1 MLELFGGNLDAVVRH
16 AAAAAKA
23 NSHAVGRALDLV
35 VAASDAVA
43 RANASQALR
52 IALVAQAEGHEAMAA
67 NGSTYAARCQCARDA
82 LAAWD
87 GAPV

>member
-1 MLELFGGNLDAVVRH
+1 
-16 AAAAAKA
+16 
-23 NSHAVGRALDLV
+23 
-35 VAASDAVA
+35 
-43 RANASQALR
+43 
-52 IALVAQAEGHEAMAA
+52 MAA